1 MELNET
7 LTKVDQTLDSTVKKI
22 EKQARE
28 MVSRDL
34 KIEVT
39 KQQQVD
45 VADYIKNFNWDD
57 NKFHRGR
64 SLVEIAGLISDR
76 MRQID
81 NDIKTLNDNL
91 NEVKNELN

>member
-7 LTKVDQTLDSTVKKI
+7 LHKVDQTLDSTVKKI

-39 KQQQVD
+39 KQQQG
-45 VADYIKNFNWDD
+45 K
-57 NKFHRGR
+57 
-64 SLVEIAGLISDR
+64 S
-76 MRQID
+76 
-81 NDIKTLNDNL
+81 
-91 NEVKNELN
+91 